1 MIPKLSAF
9 VWVVALGL
17 TIVAA
22 PPILAVEAQKT
33 ATPSDETKTYKPS
46 EEAQAKFDALKTE
59 IGDPETGSSSVK
71 QNSSDSFAALFFKM
85 LASLALV
92 ILLAVGSMRFLRRL
106 RRGPGM
112 GGMGSSGTFLFEV
125 METCHLGPGQRI
137 VAIRMQNKVGMV
149 GVSKENISFM
159 GYLEGE
165 PLAMEKAMRKEGNAV
180 QFGDSLTQVLERFK
194 KPKNSLSA
202 NAERP

>member
-1 MIPKLSAF
+1 
-9 VWVVALGL
+9 
-17 TIVAA
+17 
-22 PPILAVEAQKT
+22 
-33 ATPSDETKTYKPS
+33 
-46 EEAQAKFDALKTE
+46 
-59 IGDPETGSSSVK
+59 
-71 QNSSDSFAALFFKM
+71 
-85 LASLALV
+85 
-92 ILLAVGSMRFLRRL
+92 
-106 RRGPGM
+106 M